1 MQEARACSNRRRYY
15 LDDIE
20 RIVIDGLRKELGTR
34 EAVSYFLHCYTEERR
49 RVPFGIAARRG
60 QIEAEIAD
68 LERQIDRAVAAII
81 QGRITEVEASA
92 HLPALRK
99 RRSELASELASAAA
113 PLKLIK
119 LQPAL
124 IDAYLRDLERLET
137 VINSDLAE
145 GDQTAACAVRKM
157 IETVTIMPT
166 PAGSVPGIIVRGEL
180 GSLLNF
186 DALSVGGAGGA
197 G

>member
-1 MQEARACSNRRRYY
+1 
-15 LDDIE
+15 
-20 RIVIDGLRKELGTR
+20 
-34 EAVSYFLHCYTEERR
+34 
-49 RVPFGIAARRG
+49 
-60 QIEAEIAD
+60 
-68 LERQIDRAVAAII
+68 
-81 QGRITEVEASA
+81 
-92 HLPALRK
+92 
-99 RRSELASELASAAA
+99 
-113 PLKLIK
+113 
-119 LQPAL
+119 
-124 IDAYLRDLERLET
+124 